1 MKLIN
6 QINNIEMSHP
16 PNHKNN
22 NNTTI
27 TMLIIVIVLNLYGC
41 QCGPILS
48 NK

>member
-1 MKLIN
+1 MILIN

-16 PNHKNN
+16 TNHKNN

-27 TMLIIVIVLNLYGC
+27 LTLIIVIVLNKYGC